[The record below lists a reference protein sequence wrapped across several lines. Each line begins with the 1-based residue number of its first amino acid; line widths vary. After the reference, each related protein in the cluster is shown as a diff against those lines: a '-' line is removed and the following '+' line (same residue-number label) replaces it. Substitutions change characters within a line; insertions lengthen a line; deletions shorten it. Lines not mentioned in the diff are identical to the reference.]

1 MPNALDKFHAAYG
14 AVLKNS
20 MPKLRKRD
28 KKKEKERADRIA
40 AAKKRIMDPV
50 IIEGSKRQN
59 SYNHVELVIITS
71 NRVFANL
78 VHIKIEL
85 PVNLASPLS

>member
-59 SYNHVELVIITS
+59 GRRKRQRRIAAARKQVALRQKILELEQAKS
-71 NRVFANL
+71 RF
-78 VHIKIEL
+78 
-85 PVNLASPLS
+85 